1 MLIKTSYDFPPVP
14 SNLFD
19 WSAYVDDWSEAS
31 PVGHGATEREA
42 VQTLFQT
49 LDEDQ
54 LARLAAAALDGRLT
68 FRRVR

>member
-1 MLIKTSYDFPPVP
+1 MLIKTSHDFPPIP
-14 SNLFD
+14 IRNFD
-19 WSAYVDDWSEAS
+19 WSAYVDNYGEDS
-31 PVGHGATEREA
+31 PLGRGPSEREA

-54 LARLAAAALDGRLT
+54 LAAIAAAALEGRLE